1 MNDANRYAQRP
12 FALLAHYIKKRPI
25 SHAAILAAVLGAVG
39 CSVGAQYGVK
49 LLVDTLSAGL
59 YVDGSVRNAWL
70 GLLLLATL
78 IAADNLLWRGCR
90 WVARFTLFFL
100 TRGLRPGLFC
110 PLPWASPGY
119 FAPR

>member
-12 FALLAHYIKKRPI
+12 FALLAHYIKKRPV
-25 SHAAILAAVLGAVG
+25 SHAAILLAVLGAVG

-78 IAADNLLWRGCR
+78 IAADNLLWRGFR
-90 WVARFTLFFL
+90 LVARQTLFFL
-100 TRGLRPGLFC
+100 TRGVRRGLFC
-110 PLPWASPGY
+110 HP
-119 FAPR
+119 PRHPPRL